1 MKKSFA
7 KVASLVLIAV
17 LAFTLAACGKNE
29 TPADE
34 AKPAAAEETA
44 KEEPATK
51 EEAVAEEPAKEEPE
65 APASITG
72 TYKGKIDYTDQ
83 VSQQFSETLGFEL
96 EEPLY
101 MDIYLYLNEDDTFQL
116 SVDAEKYKADIIAVL
131 SSHIDDIIAKSLEQ
145 NGLSEDQLGE
155 VAEANGYDDVDSF
168 KKAMVGMLE
177 AELEETINLEEYEDD
192 LNISGSYTVSGD
204 KIYLVNEDGTDT
216 ITINDD
222 GTLSVIIPLEGTD
235 TEVVMTKQE

>member
-1 MKKSFA
+1 M
-7 KVASLVLIAV
+7 
-17 LAFTLAACGKNE
+17 
-29 TPADE
+29 
-34 AKPAAAEETA
+34 
-44 KEEPATK
+44 
-51 EEAVAEEPAKEEPE
+51 
-65 APASITG
+65 
-72 TYKGKIDYTDQ
+72 
-83 VSQQFSETLGFEL
+83 SQQFSETLGFEL